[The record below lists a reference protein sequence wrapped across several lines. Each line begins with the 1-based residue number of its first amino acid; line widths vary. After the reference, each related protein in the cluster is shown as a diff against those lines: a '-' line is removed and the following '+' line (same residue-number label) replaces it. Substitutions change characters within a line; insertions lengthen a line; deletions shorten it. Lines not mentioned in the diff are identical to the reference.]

1 MRTKAVVVAAVLTA
15 LAGLAASGQE
25 AEVSAGLWDKV
36 TDIDAKLQNAPFGVL
51 VFLALAAL
59 NSVLA
64 WAHWFPDKAIPGV
77 SMGAAVVGM
86 LLLAPHPADAV
97 WRVWVGKNL
106 FIGVISGTAA
116 WMAGRKFGKP
126 VVDRLFGQSDGPP
139 PPAAL
144 LVLCCGLALGAAGC
158 GTLPADQSQRVA
170 TSAKVAAMVGTAE
183 AVAAH
188 PEWRP
193 KFVAAAN
200 ELSILA
206 NADHVDVATLL
217 AVVQSLPVAELKSP
231 RAKLVVTAVTLVL
244 SDYAGSLPLN
254 RLDELKPVAAALKA
268 GVELG
273 LASVPEEAD
282 P

>member
-15 LAGLAASGQE
+15 LAGLAAYGQE
-25 AEVSAGLWDKV
+25 AEVSVGLWDKV
-36 TDIDAKLQNAPFGVL
+36 AAVDEKLQNAPFGVL
-51 VFLALAAL
+51 VFLALAAM

-158 GTLPADQSQRVA
+158 GTLKADQSQRVA

-231 RAKLVVTAVTLVL
+231 RAKLIVTAVTLVL
-244 SDYAGSLPLN
+244 TDYAGSLPLN

-273 LASVPEEAD
+273 LASVPEAAD